1 MEWPSLPTASA
12 TCTAS
17 RLPRS
22 APRGRGT
29 AREAGRSEGL
39 PEGRRSGQDRATD
52 AGQKGTSDH
61 VEAEAQGLHRWRQL
75 QAEGIASCYK
85 VLLAESGTDT
95 VDDLGT
101 GSPNLS
107 KNCSAKYAASSLFRS
122 PSPVDKPVFE
132 AVVSLVRRPTR
143 RAMGWPSLPTASA
156 TCTASPSRQWWGDL
170 WLGPDGGHEGYNS
183 IAEVVAG
190 RRLDRRPQPA
200 HATR

>member
-1 MEWPSLPTASA
+1 MRP
-12 TCTAS
+12 
-17 RLPRS
+17 
-22 APRGRGT
+22 
-29 AREAGRSEGL
+29 
-39 PEGRRSGQDRATD
+39 
-52 AGQKGTSDH
+52 
-61 VEAEAQGLHRWRQL
+61 
-75 QAEGIASCYK
+75 K

-156 TCTASPSRQWWGDL
+156 TCTASPSRRWWGDL
-170 WLGPDGGHEGYNS
+170 WLGPDGGHEGYNREG
-183 IAEVVAG
+183 IVARTEPLLFDRRG
-190 RRLDRRPQPA
+190 RRLMWKLKAKNDW
-200 HATR
+200 